1 MWLQGPCPASSS
13 SADLQVLG
21 GIEPVVAHLQPLASS
36 PPSSGGESSDDGVGS
51 ALIRAA
57 AAHVLGTAASN
68 NVKFQQQLLDTFP
81 DIFEALVQVRGGEGT
96 GIKGGAEQR
105 EGVADGLRCGPSLA
119 VLLG

>member
-68 NVKFQQQLLDTFP
+68 NVKFQQQLIDTFP
-81 DIFEALVQVRGGEGT
+81 DIFEALVQVRGGGR
-96 GIKGGAEQR
+96 GQGLKGGQSK
-105 EGVADGLRCGPSLA
+105 GKVWPMGCGAALP
-119 VLLG
+119 